1 MKIKILKKQSDILV
15 KTYLDYENF
24 VKNTTEEQK
33 LDEKYIIKNTIKIF
47 YEVDEDTFNQLP
59 YTAILDMYKIIS

>member
-15 KTYLDYENF
+15 KTYLDENF